1 MLPVHYAMAF
11 GLSLAAAMA
20 VGPLSVAATNAT
32 QAIPQLAEILAQP
45 PSDLVVT
52 LYRAPNRSS
61 GSIDLDE
68 LGGFALVSETRLVH
82 LPAGLSRVR
91 FEGVADGV
99 EPASAIVTG
108 LPGRVVEKNRDA
120 RLLSPSALVAAAVGK
135 TVQLERTNRKTGKT
149 ESVRGTIVSD
159 AGGVVFQSAEGFEAL
174 RCSGMPETFSF
185 EPTTDLSARPT
196 LSVEVQ
202 SSSAVTAQVT
212 LTYLAQGF
220 DWAADYTA
228 TLAADGKSLD
238 LGAWVTLANS
248 NGVGF
253 PAAHT
258 QVVAGR
264 VNREDDEVDP
274 IEMGRPILAQCWPR
288 GSTSDGPLSASTNGV
303 PRMMRLAAAPAD
315 GGTSC
320 AMKSWSP
327 KGPDRGS
334 GTAWGFEAVPG
345 AGAHHPGRPPI
356 KTGPSDGSRQGAG
369 DHGLWR

>member
-1 MLPVHYAMAF
+1 MALVLGLAMASRRYH
-11 GLSLAAAMA
+11 GR
-20 VGPLSVAATNAT
+20 GRRCDATA
-32 QAIPQLAEILAQP
+32 PHVAEILAEP
-45 PSDLVVT
+45 PSDLIVT
-52 LYRAPNRSS
+52 IYRSPDRDS

-91 FEGVADGV
+91 FEGVADGI

-135 TVQLERTNRKTGKT
+135 TVELERTNRKTGKT
-149 ESVRGTIVSD
+149 ESVRGTILSD
-159 AGGVVFQSAEGFEAL
+159 ARGRGVSVGRGCRGAALFGHAGDLQFRTGRRPLGSTHLVRGSAEQQRRDSAGHAVL
-174 RCSGMPETFSF
+174 SWPKVLIGRR
-185 EPTTDLSARPT
+185 TTR
-196 LSVEVQ
+196 
-202 SSSAVTAQVT
+202 
-212 LTYLAQGF
+212 
-220 DWAADYTA
+220 A

-274 IEMGRPILAQCWPR
+274 IEMGGPILAQCWPR
-288 GSTSDGPLSASTNGV
+288 GSTSDASLSTSTNGV
-303 PRMMRLAAAPAD
+303 QIEDACAWPRRRRSRRQLWLEEVIVTA
-315 GGTSC
+315 G
-320 AMKSWSP
+320 
-327 KGPDRGS
+327 KGPDRGP
-334 GTAWGFEAVPG
+334 GTARGLEAVSG
-345 AGAHHPGRPPI
+345 AGTHHPGQPPI
-356 KTGPSDGSRQGAG
+356 KAGASDGSRQQY
-369 DHGLWR
+369 R